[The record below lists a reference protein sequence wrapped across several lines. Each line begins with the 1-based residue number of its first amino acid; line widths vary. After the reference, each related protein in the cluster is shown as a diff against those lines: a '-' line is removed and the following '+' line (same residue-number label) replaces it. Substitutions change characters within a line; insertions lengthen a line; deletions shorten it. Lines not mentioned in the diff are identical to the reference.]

1 MIKDVVVYLSPA
13 AASDAGPRY
22 ALSLASAVG
31 AHIVGVAFAFEPV
44 IPVSVMGGISADL
57 IDAQRSDNE
66 TAAKNAMDRFVQAA
80 RAAGVSA
87 ETRLVNA
94 TLTGAADMFAQAAR
108 RFDLAVVAQAGRDK
122 IAAEEL
128 IAETALFN
136 SGRPVL
142 VVPYIQQAGLKLD
155 RTVLCWDGSRAA
167 ARAIGD
173 AMPLLERAGS
183 VEILVVATDK
193 AKRDATPGAGLR
205 DHLVRHG
212 LKPEIKRMP
221 GTDVDVPS
229 AILSYVADNAVDFIV
244 MGGYGH
250 SRLREFILGGVTRSM
265 LKAMTVPTLMSH

>member
-13 AASDAGPRY
+13 ASDAGPRY
-22 ALSLASAVG
+22 AISLASTLG
-31 AHIVGVAFAFEPV
+31 AHVVGIVFAFEPV
-44 IPVSVMGGISADL
+44 IPASVMGGISADL
-57 IDAQRSDNE
+57 IDTQRSENE
-66 TAAKNAMDRFVQAA
+66 AAAKKAMDRFAQAA
-80 RAAGVSA
+80 QAAGISA

-94 TLTGAADMFAQAAR
+94 TLTGAADLFAQAAR
-108 RFDLAVVAQAGRDK
+108 RFDIAVVAQAERDK

-128 IAETALFN
+128 IAETTLFN
-136 SGRPVL
+136 SGRPVI
-142 VVPYIQQAGLKLD
+142 VVPYIQQAGIKLD
-155 RTVLCWDGSRAA
+155 RTMLCWDGSRAA

-173 AMPLLERAGS
+173 AMPLLKHAGR

-193 AKRDATPGAGLR
+193 ARRDATPGAGLR
-205 DHLVRHG
+205 DHLARHG
-212 LKPEIKRMP
+212 LKAEIKRMP
-221 GTDVDVPS
+221 GADIDVPS